1 MLLRLDAPFLEAFM
15 IRTARRFS
23 FLALTLLVMAAW
35 GSPAAHAAEAFV
47 RPPELEAD
55 IAFWRRIYSEVST
68 NAGLIHDP
76 YEMSVVYEALKFPD
90 GMPPRQRS
98 KHTEDTKKKYS
109 RMLDRIASGATDLSE
124 EEKRVEALWPSGT
137 RKSRFEQAAEDVR
150 FQLGQSDRFR
160 DGIIRS
166 GTYRDHIADTFEKTG
181 LPREL
186 ASLPH
191 VESSFNTY
199 AYSKVGAA
207 GMWQFMRATGRRFLR
222 IDAVVDE
229 RLDPYRAT
237 EAAARFLEQNYIVL
251 KSWPLALTAYN
262 HGTSGMLRAR
272 NQLGTSDISVIVR
285 KYNSRSFGFASRNF
299 YVAFLA
305 ALEIDSDPEKFFGPI
320 KRNPVDDSGVVT
332 LSNFVPASRIAA
344 ALNVERDV
352 LKRLNPALLPTVWN
366 GSRHVPKGYEFRIPF
381 GIDTIAALQKISS
394 GAGFDVQVADT
405 QHRVAKGETL
415 STIATRYN
423 LSAARIAEL
432 NSLRRPYRLN
442 VGQLIDLPTGK
453 SNIPIVVAQTD
464 NQTDNQADKPPAP
477 APAAKPPTPTT
488 GVAGSPE
495 TRYIVKRGDTLAK
508 VAKKHGLTEEGLM
521 ELNSIRNRNFVYEG
535 QVLAL
540 RAEARVA
547 PPAESKVPVETATP
561 APLPEP
567 VSVAEAVEPVTEREA
582 EEIGPTVVPGMQAAE
597 SADPSDY
604 SVAADQSVRVQAAET
619 LGHFA
624 EWLDVRASQ
633 LRRLNRMSNS
643 TPVVI
648 GRKLKLDFARVS
660 QDQFEAKRL
669 EYHKQLQETFFTQYR
684 ISGDV
689 THLIKPGESVWV
701 LAQQRYNIPIWLL
714 SQYNPDTDLGAL
726 KPGAK
731 LVIPTVVAN
740 APVEPP
746 AT

>member
-1 MLLRLDAPFLEAFM
+1 M
-15 IRTARRFS
+15 IGTARLFHR
-23 FLALTLLVMAAW
+23 LARESMWALLLAVACTSQVAW
-35 GSPAAHAAEAFV
+35 SAEAFV
-47 RPPELEAD
+47 RPAELEAD
-55 IAFWRRIYSEVST
+55 IGFWRRIYTEVST
-68 NAGLIHDP
+68 SGGLIHDP
-76 YEMSVVYEALKFPD
+76 YELGVVYEVVKFPD
-90 GMPPRQRS
+90 DMSPRTRS
-98 KHTEDTKKKYS
+98 KFTEDTKKKYS
-109 RMLDRIASGATDLSE
+109 RMLDRIASGASDLSDE
-124 EEKRVEALWPSGT
+124 ERRVEALWPKGT
-137 RKSRFEQAAEDVR
+137 HRSRFEQASEEVR

-166 GTYRDHIADTFEKTG
+166 GSYRDHIADTFAKTG

-222 IDAVVDE
+222 IDGVVDE

-262 HGTSGMLRAR
+262 HGTAGMRRAQD
-272 NQLGTSDISVIVR
+272 QLGTSDIAVIVR

-305 ALEIDSDPEKFFGPI
+305 ALEIDSNPEKFFGPI
-320 KRNPVDDSGVVT
+320 KRNPVDDSGIVT
-332 LSNFVPASRIAA
+332 LPNFVPAGRIAA

-366 GSRHVPKGYEFRIPF
+366 GSRHVPKGYEFHIPS
-381 GIDTIAALQKISS
+381 GIDTMAALQKITTGA

-415 STIATRYN
+415 STIASRYGIP
-423 LSAARIAEL
+423 ATRIAEL

-442 VGQLIDLPTGK
+442 VGQVIDLPTGK
-453 SNIPIVVAQTD
+453 GTPPVVVAQVEKPAT
-464 NQTDNQADKPPAP
+464 TPPKPPEL
-477 APAAKPPTPTT
+477 TT
-488 GVAGSPE
+488 GVTGTAES
-495 TRYIVKRGDTLAK
+495 RYVVKRGDTLTK
-508 VAKKHGLTEEGLM
+508 VAKKHGMSEEALM

-540 RAEARVA
+540 STEARVA
-547 PPAESKVPVETATP
+547 PPAEAKVPVETATP

-567 VSVAEAVEPVTEREA
+567 VSVAEAAEPVTEREA
-582 EEIGPTVVPGMQAAE
+582 EELGPTLVPGMQAAA

-604 SVAADQSVRVQAAET
+604 TIAKDQTVRVQAAET
-619 LGHFA
+619 IGHYA
-624 EWLDVRASQ
+624 EWLDVRANQ
-633 LRRLNRMSNS
+633 LRKLNRMSS
-643 TPVVI
+643 ATPVVI
-648 GRKLKLDFARVS
+648 GRKIKLDFSRVS
-660 QDQFEAKRL
+660 PDQFEAKRL
-669 EYHKQLQETFFTQYR
+669 DYHKQLQDTFFTQFK

-689 THLIKPGESVWV
+689 IHVIKPGESVWV

-714 SQYNPDTDLGAL
+714 SQYNPDIDLGSL
-726 KPGAK
+726 RPGAK

-740 APVEPP
+740 APAEPA